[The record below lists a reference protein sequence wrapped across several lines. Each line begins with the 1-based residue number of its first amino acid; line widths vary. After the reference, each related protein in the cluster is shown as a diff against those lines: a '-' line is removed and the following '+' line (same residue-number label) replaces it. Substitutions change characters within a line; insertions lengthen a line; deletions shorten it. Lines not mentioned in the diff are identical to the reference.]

1 MSNKYLILVLQGPMQ
16 SWGLQG
22 KFDHRDTASMPT
34 KSGIV
39 GMLGAALGVERADR
53 VGIAELAALPMSVIC
68 VKRGEL
74 MTDFHTV
81 GCSKSDKGIPKADG
95 GYTQAVTH
103 RDYLCD
109 ATFAVVITGDGE
121 FMDRIAAALDNPKW
135 GLFLGRKSCLP
146 TRPILEAVVD
156 TEDSVRDIL
165 KRLGVSEGSDCV
177 SDGSGDGMQQDV
189 PIDFKARRYSSRAV
203 SRESVFVR

>member
-1 MSNKYLILVLQGPMQ
+1 MPNKYLILVLQGPMQ

-34 KSGIV
+34 KSGVV
-39 GMLGAALGVERADR
+39 GLLGAALGVERGDR
-53 VGIAELAALPMSVIC
+53 AQIAELAALNMSVIC
-68 VKRGEL
+68 IKRGEL

-81 GCSKSDKGIPKADG
+81 GCSRSDIGIPKAEK

-109 ATFAVVITGDGE
+109 ATFSVVITGDGV

-135 GLFLGRKSCLP
+135 GGFLGRRSCLP

-156 TEDSVRDIL
+156 TEDSVREVL
-165 KRLGVSEGSDCV
+165 KRLGVSDVSECV

-189 PIDFKARRYSSRAV
+189 PIDFKTRQYSSRTV
-203 SRESVFVR
+203 SQESAFVR

>member
-1 MSNKYLILVLQGPMQ
+1 MQ

-22 KFDHRDTASMPT
+22 KFDHRDTSPMPT
-34 KSGIV
+34 KSGVV
-39 GMLGAALGVERADR
+39 GLIGAALGVERDNR
-53 VGIAELAALPMSVIC
+53 VRIAELAALNMSVIS

-81 GCSKSDKGIPKADG
+81 GCSRSDIGIPKAEK

-109 ATFAVVITGDGE
+109 ATFAVVLTGDGE
-121 FMDRIAAALDNPKW
+121 FLDRIAAALDNPKW
-135 GLFLGRKSCLP
+135 GGWLGRRSCLP
-146 TRPILEAVVD
+146 SRPILEAVVD
-156 TEDSVRDIL
+156 TEDSVRDVL
-165 KRLGVSEGSDCV
+165 RFLGVSDGFQCV

-189 PIDFKARRYSSRAV
+189 PIDFKARRYSSRTV
-203 SRESVFVR
+203 SQESVFVR